1 MWLLWF
7 SPDALEPR
15 LEGRISKPRPRT
27 PGPESSQAFPLS
39 RASAFFI
46 PSGLWLSL
54 CFCTTC
60 VVCAKPTIPP
70 PLALAMAWGSPD
82 LGSLLSDGV
91 RAAPHPQDPGAC
103 MHVQVLS
110 RV

>member
-39 RASAFFI
+39 RASAI
-46 PSGLWLSL
+46 PSGLWLGL